1 MASNRNPNRLS
12 GSGLYPSRGKFGKT
26 NLNLSKST
34 QLVTK
39 MEMPEPR
46 KRVNQPRDY
55 HSSRP
60 TTLLRGVHHDYMYYP
75 VDWIERGTGKAYK
88 KGYYDELGTYYENV
102 VIRNGKHFETR
113 LMCAFCGTEIKLVW
127 DEGAL
132 PSCPNCGAAMREDF
146 GSAVFE
152 DEIQPV
158 ARTIRVA
165 NEPEKIRTY
174 YSNYSSEKSW
184 WEAWGKYAFIGLAGV
199 AVLCLIIGL
208 IMFEVPSKKKHK
220 PSYSPAGVTGTYS
233 QGGVAASHE
242 TTEPPTPTPTP
253 TPVYY
258 QKVKI
263 VEDLEDTHYFS
274 DLGKECQRDSS
285 GRYRDDD
292 SGCYFRLNT
301 DKDLPVWQYWYD
313 GISSEFEKY
322 GWMEYNYSEGI
333 WYIEANNNNWIPL
346 PDKYDDSGLWHM
358 SKSNDGRYRASDK
371 IYVHELARNC
381 SFNSVEHNY
390 YDRETKCHFYYD
402 TLSGDGYWVYFFE
415 DLYKRTG
422 IAWLKYDK
430 DEMCWYA
437 ETQGR
442 WNKLDGYNMDGVWHI
457 ETNPS

>member
-1 MASNRNPNRLS
+1 MKKEKSLGANYIFRSKKMLKLFALTAATAVLLS
-12 GSGLYPSRGKFGKT
+12 GCNSSKNKDGKDGKID
-26 NLNLSKST
+26 LSSK
-34 QLVTK
+34 
-39 MEMPEPR
+39 ENEA
-46 KRVNQPRDY
+46 
-55 HSSRP
+55 
-60 TTLLRGVHHDYMYYP
+60 TT
-75 VDWIERGTGKAYK
+75 
-88 KGYYDELGTYYENV
+88 
-102 VIRNGKHFETR
+102 
-113 LMCAFCGTEIKLVW
+113 
-127 DEGAL
+127 
-132 PSCPNCGAAMREDF
+132 
-146 GSAVFE
+146 
-152 DEIQPV
+152 
-158 ARTIRVA
+158 
-165 NEPEKIRTY
+165 
-174 YSNYSSEKSW
+174 
-184 WEAWGKYAFIGLAGV
+184 
-199 AVLCLIIGL
+199 
-208 IMFEVPSKKKHK
+208 
-220 PSYSPAGVTGTYS
+220 
-233 QGGVAASHE
+233 
-242 TTEPPTPTPTP
+242 TTEETKETPTPTP

-346 PDKYDDSGLWHM
+346 PDKYDASGLWHM